1 MTPKDFNLRVF
12 EGIYMKNTIIVPM
25 LGMFFLSGFYMQAS
39 SSEKKQSKSIL
50 NRLDNTVP
58 LVGNASSN
66 TTSSIYGM
74 VSSLADYK
82 SQAALG
88 RSLSSSKI
96 HNNTQF
102 PLYIGMIG
110 SQTLFSINPN
120 SSIAVATPYN
130 YFIYPTNVA
139 NGPALFLTYF
149 NNNPGTQNSVCT
161 CYVQQGFID
170 ESIPKGL
177 EEKFTGTAALYKDTV
192 RPLGHVSIFVDAS
205 GKNAFILSS
214 L

>member
-74 VSSLADYK
+74 VSSRQYVHMILGISFEVNCSCCLTHT
-82 SQAALG
+82 SQ
-88 RSLSSSKI
+88 RTRTMMMSIRMI
-96 HNNTQF
+96 HHTISTQ
-102 PLYIGMIG
+102 G
-110 SQTLFSINPN
+110 
-120 SSIAVATPYN
+120 V
-130 YFIYPTNVA
+130 
-139 NGPALFLTYF
+139 
-149 NNNPGTQNSVCT
+149 
-161 CYVQQGFID
+161 
-170 ESIPKGL
+170 
-177 EEKFTGTAALYKDTV
+177 EKFPIRRGMAQL
-192 RPLGHVSIFVDAS
+192 L
-205 GKNAFILSS
+205 
-214 L
+214 